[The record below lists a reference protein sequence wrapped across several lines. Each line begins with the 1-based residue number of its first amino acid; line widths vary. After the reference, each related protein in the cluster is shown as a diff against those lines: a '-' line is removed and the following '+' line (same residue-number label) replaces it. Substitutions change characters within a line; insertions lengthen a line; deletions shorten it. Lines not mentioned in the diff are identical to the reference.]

1 LGKIIRDIWIL
12 TESGVTLF
20 SRVIDP
26 RVNPQIFGALI
37 SALNI
42 YAEKLTDGGISNFTL
57 SDIRFVIIKRTPFL
71 FVANASN
78 KIKNKKVT
86 AELRVISDQFFKTY
100 SRDVLDNWDSDVSVF
115 NNFKNLIDDSLDE
128 TAKKFQESF
137 W

>member
-12 TESGVTLF
+12 TETGVTVF
-20 SRVIDP
+20 SRAIDP
-26 RVNPQIFGALI
+26 RVNPQILGALI
-37 SALNI
+37 RALNI

-78 KIKNKKVT
+78 KIKIKKVT
-86 AELRVISDQFFKTY
+86 DELRVISDKFFNTY
-100 SRDVLDNWDSDVSVF
+100 SQDVLDNWDNDISFF

>member
-1 LGKIIRDIWIL
+1 MGKIIRDIWIL

-42 YAEKLTDGGISNFTL
+42 YAEKLMDGGISNFTL
-57 SDIRFVIIKRTPFL
+57 SDIRFVIIKRTPLL

-100 SRDVLDNWDSDVSVF
+100 SRDVLDNWDSDVSFF
-115 NNFKNLIDDSLDE
+115 NNFKNLIDDSLDG